1 MTDSSTGAKTREA
14 LGRALTGPSAATVP
28 MMSIAII
35 KNSGPA
41 SG

>member
-14 LGRALTGPSAATVP
+14 LGSALTGPSAAMVP
-28 MMSIAII
+28 MMSIAAM